1 MCRVCEVLDLREFS
15 MGKFF
20 SASDTI
26 DLAVHERVARITL
39 NRPDKRNALTPPMI
53 ASLHDALIEADARND
68 VNVIVLQG
76 AGRDF
81 CAGYDLTG
89 VYAGIKSEA
98 DRAAT
103 AGGAAGAAGGAPPA
117 VPDGGAAAAAIDYRS
132 STGTFDNDCWSLEY
146 TQRQVMAL
154 FDIHK
159 PVIAKVHGNC
169 VAGGTDLALL
179 CDMVLAAEEAR
190 IGFPASR
197 ANGTPPNHMWIYH
210 VGPQWAK
217 RLLMTG
223 DLLTGRDAAR
233 IGLVLD
239 AVPAAGL
246 DQAVDELA
254 RRVSHVDAELLSAH
268 KRIVNLALELAG
280 ARTLQRLAAES
291 DARAHLSQGP
301 RRQQFKADMAAHG
314 LREALKNRDAPFGD
328 GLVKIH
334 RPA

>member
-1 MCRVCEVLDLREFS
+1 

-20 SASDTI
+20 GAADVI
-26 DLAVHERVARITL
+26 EFAVQERVARITL

-98 DRAAT
+98 DK
-103 AGGAAGAAGGAPPA
+103 
-117 VPDGGAAAAAIDYRS
+117 AAAEDASMSGDAPIDYRT
-132 STGTFDNDCWSLEY
+132 STGTFDNDCWSLEF
-146 TQRQVMAL
+146 TQRQTLAL
-154 FDIHK
+154 FDLHK

-169 VAGGTDLALL
+169 LAGGTDLALM
-179 CDMVLAAEEAR
+179 CDMVLAADDAK
-190 IGFPASR
+190 IGFPATR
-197 ANGTPPNHMWIYH
+197 ANGTPPNHMWVYH

-223 DLLTGRDAAR
+223 DALTGRDAAR

-239 AVPAAGL
+239 AVPTAEL
-246 DQAVDELA
+246 DAAVDELA
-254 RRVSHVDAELLSAH
+254 
-268 KRIVNLALELAG
+268 
-280 ARTLQRLAAES
+280 
-291 DARAHLSQGP
+291 
-301 RRQQFKADMAAHG
+301 
-314 LREALKNRDAPFGD
+314 
-328 GLVKIH
+328 
-334 RPA
+334 

>member
-1 MCRVCEVLDLREFS
+1 

-20 SASDTI
+20 DASDAI
-26 DLAVHERVARITL
+26 EFAVHERVARITL

-53 ASLHDALIEADARND
+53 ASLHDALVEADARND

-98 DRAAT
+98 EK
-103 AGGAAGAAGGAPPA
+103 GAAGNASIAGDEPAGGPA
-117 VPDGGAAAAAIDYRS
+117 VNYRS
-132 STGTFDNDCWSLEY
+132 STGTFDNDCWSLEF
-146 TQRQVMAL
+146 TQRQTMAL
-154 FDIHK
+154 FDLHK

-169 VAGGTDLALL
+169 LAGGTDLALM
-179 CDMVLAAEEAR
+179 CDMVLAADDAK
-190 IGFPASR
+190 IGFPATR
-197 ANGTPPNHMWIYH
+197 ANGTPPNHMWVYH

-223 DLLTGRDAAR
+223 DTLSGRDAAR

-239 AVPAAGL
+239 SVPTAGL
-246 DQAVDELA
+246 DHAVDELA
-254 RRVSHVDAELLSAH
+254 RRMSYVDAELLAAH

-301 RRQQFKADMAAHG
+301 RRQRFKADMADHG
-314 LREALKNRDAPFGD
+314 LKEALKNRDAPFGD
-328 GLVKIH
+328 GVVKIH
-334 RPA
+334 RPAD